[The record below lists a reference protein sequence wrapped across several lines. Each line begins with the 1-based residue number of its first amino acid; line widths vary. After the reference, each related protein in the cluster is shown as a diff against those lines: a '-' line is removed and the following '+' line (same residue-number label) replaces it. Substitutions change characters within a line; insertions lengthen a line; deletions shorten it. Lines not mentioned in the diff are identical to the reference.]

1 VGKNQKNKVLLFH
14 KTNTVVFLLKTHIFD
29 LINYKSK
36 YESKSMKNVKFIF
49 MSFIALAVLSCSE
62 ETIRQN
68 DETAV
73 IKSTGSTKKTAA
85 EDCSTPT
92 LIGPADTSYNCFG
105 LAFSLSE
112 TEEKKTMDNAE
123 IYQAYIATGIFK
135 EDNSNKATKVLYW
148 NNLTDYQTGNYTA
161 IDHAAIITDSG
172 NTTVYSKQGLN
183 ALYKNCIGYYYLNT
197 TKSYYRT
204 YSLNVDL
211 NKPATAP
218 IRGEVFSVSLQ
229 HDAHSLGVQYSWVYD
244 TDNLQLISND
254 GITLTL
260 KVKDNAVAKS
270 YSITLNAKH
279 QAGVVLNGLSFP
291 KTVTSSY
298 SFVLASNTP
307 PALTASFTGSNY
319 VTQSSVGSWTATIS
333 GGALPYQ
340 HFSWW
345 IKRHQDPN
353 SFYTQIAT
361 GNPIHLY
368 TTTSS
373 KPTYFDL
380 YFRVVDANNQI
391 FITAPQLIQSTGP
404 LELIDL

>member
-1 VGKNQKNKVLLFH
+1 MKKLQLF
-14 KTNTVVFLLKTHIFD
+14 I
-29 LINYKSK
+29 
-36 YESKSMKNVKFIF
+36 
-49 MSFIALAVLSCSE
+49 MSFIVLTMLSCTE
-62 ETIRQN
+62 ENVKQN
-68 DETAV
+68 NEISATV
-73 IKSTGSTKKTAA
+73 KTTGTQKIAA

-92 LIGPADTSYNCFG
+92 LMGSADTSYNCFG

-112 TEEKKTMDNAE
+112 TEEKKPMDNAE

-148 NNLTDYQTGNYTA
+148 NNPTDYQTGNYVG

-172 NTTVYSKQGLN
+172 NTTVFSKQGLN
-183 ALYKNCIGYYYLNT
+183 GLYKNCIGYYYLNT
-197 TKSYYRT
+197 SKSFYRT

-218 IRGEVFSVSLQ
+218 IRGEIFSVSLQ

-254 GITLTL
+254 GITLKL

-270 YSITLNAKH
+270 YSITLNATH
-279 QAGVVLNGLSFP
+279 QRGVVINSLSFP

-298 SFVLASNTP
+298 SFVLASNAP
-307 PALTASFTGSNY
+307 PALTATFTGSSY
-319 VTQSSVGSWTATIS
+319 VTQASMGSWTATIS
-333 GGALPYQ
+333 GGTTPYQ

-345 IKRHQDPN
+345 IKRHQDPD

-361 GNPIHLY
+361 GNPIYLS
-368 TTTSS
+368 TATSS
-373 KPTYFDL
+373 KPTYYDL
-380 YFRVVDANNQI
+380 YFRVIDANNQSYS
-391 FITAPQLIQSTGP
+391 TAPQLIQSTGP
-404 LELIDL
+404 LELFDL